1 MNKVG
6 KSPSEREALTA
17 AKSSVLR
24 WVNEEEHKLGIDSGL
39 KRLEI
44 LKCTWDGL
52 DWYIWVQCN
61 ADKFTTR
68 IFYYVYYPE
77 KTIGHLTP
85 FMPVGTFYEKEGKFD
100 GE

>member
-24 WVNEEEHKLGIDSGL
+24 WVNDEEHKLGIDSGH
-39 KRLEI
+39 KHLEI

-52 DWYIWVQCN
+52 DWYIWIQCN
-61 ADKFTTR
+61 ADQFTTR
-68 IFYYVYYPE
+68 VFYYIYHHDRA
-77 KTIGHLTP
+77 IGHLTP

>member
-24 WVNEEEHKLGIDSGL
+24 WVNDEEHKLGIDSGL
-39 KRLEI
+39 KRLEV

-52 DWYIWVQCN
+52 DWYIWIQCN
-61 ADKFTTR
+61 ADQFTTR
-68 IFYYVYYPE
+68 VFYYIYHHDRA
-77 KTIGHLTP
+77 IGHLTP